1 MIVKDVEE
9 KPSPLFENEMD
20 RKKLTFIVILAFT
33 ISGFCSLAYEVLWT
47 RVLSLVLGSS
57 VYAFTIMLATF
68 LVGIGIGSIAFAPF
82 VDRCKKPIFWFSM
95 LEAVIGFFAL
105 ASIFIYRELPFIF
118 FNLKE

>member
-1 MIVKDVEE
+1 MGGLIDILVGALVCAFYWKAKSAMTGKTAEE

-20 RKKLTFIVILAFT
+20 RKKLTFIVIVAFT

-68 LVGIGIGSIAFAPF
+68 LAGIGIGSIAFAPF
-82 VDRCKKPIFWFSM
+82 VDRPRRPVFWF
-95 LEAVIGFFAL
+95 AVL
-105 ASIFIYRELPFIF
+105 A
-118 FNLKE
+118 